1 MFFKQ
6 VGMVDNF
13 GIVLFHSG
21 PWPPWNQTGERSNT
35 GKTVSQLAVDIQNMT
50 PSVD

>member
-13 GIVLFHSG
+13 GVVIFHLG

-35 GKTVSQLAVDIQNMT
+35 GKLAVDIQNIT
-50 PSVD
+50 PSVE